1 MPNNKYT
8 RTGLEAAVDKLH
20 TKVDEVSD
28 KLSDINETLNRNTD
42 SLELH
47 MKRSDALE
55 LMLKDQEKSFEAQI
69 EPIKKHV
76 NMVKGALKL
85 IGLVST
91 LLGIL
96 KLFDVF

>member
-1 MPNNKYT
+1 MSKKYT
-8 RTGLEAAVDKLH
+8 QTGIEDAVDKLH
-20 TKVDEVSD
+20 SKVDEVND
-28 KLSDINETLNRNTD
+28 KLSDINVTLNRNTD

-47 MKRSDALE
+47 MKRSDNLE
-55 LMLKDQEKSFEAQI
+55 VMLKHQELSFEAQI

-76 NMVKGALKL
+76 NMVKGALKF

-96 KLFDVF
+96 KLFELI

>member
-1 MPNNKYT
+1 MSKKYT
-8 RTGLEAAVDKLH
+8 QTGLEDAVDKLH

-28 KLSDINETLNRNTD
+28 KLSDINSTLQRNTD

-47 MKRSDALE
+47 MKRSDNLE
-55 LMLKDQEKSFEAQI
+55 VMVNHQELSFKAEL

-76 NMVKGALKL
+76 NMVKGALAF
-85 IGLVST
+85 ISVAAT

-96 KLFDVF
+96 KLFDLI

>member
-1 MPNNKYT
+1 MSKKYT
-8 RTGLEAAVDKLH
+8 QTGLENAVDKLH
-20 TKVDEVSD
+20 TKVDEVND
-28 KLSDINETLNRNTD
+28 KLTDINTTLNRNTD

-47 MKRSDALE
+47 MKRSDTLE
-55 LMLKDQEKSFEAQI
+55 SMLKQQETSFVAQI

-96 KLFDVF
+96 KLLGIF